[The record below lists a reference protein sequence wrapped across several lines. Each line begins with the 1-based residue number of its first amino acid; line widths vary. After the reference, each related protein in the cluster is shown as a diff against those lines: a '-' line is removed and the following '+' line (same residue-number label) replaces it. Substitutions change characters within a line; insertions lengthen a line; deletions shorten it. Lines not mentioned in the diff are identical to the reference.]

1 MRGRVFLISQAK
13 QKSTDRCICCPVGN
27 MSARMAV
34 NIFSS
39 DSEIFLMARSEI
51 PGSHTFNHPLS
62 MMMMTT
68 DIKSSFRKKRHRRIV
83 YRVDDPRF
91 SRRTYGRVI
100 PAAPPPCGR
109 FPLQGTSRATPR
121 LADHNPACRRGSGW
135 TPLRCL
141 SFGPWIAGITLQKI
155 VYPVDAGPI
164 SAVRN
169 RLPRRLTQFRFENLS
184 PIYTRLGIDPFSLEG
199 L

>member
-1 MRGRVFLISQAK
+1 MWSRYPRS
-13 QKSTDRCICCPVGN
+13 STALWT
-27 MSARMAV
+27 AR
-34 NIFSS
+34 
-39 DSEIFLMARSEI
+39 
-51 PGSHTFNHPLS
+51 
-62 MMMMTT
+62 
-68 DIKSSFRKKRHRRIV
+68 
-83 YRVDDPRF
+83 YRV
-91 SRRTYGRVI
+91 T
-100 PAAPPPCGR
+100 
-109 FPLQGTSRATPR
+109 TSRYTFR
-121 LADHNPACRRGSGW
+121 LADHNPEGRRGSSW

-141 SFGPWIAGITLQKI
+141 GFGPWIAGITLQKI